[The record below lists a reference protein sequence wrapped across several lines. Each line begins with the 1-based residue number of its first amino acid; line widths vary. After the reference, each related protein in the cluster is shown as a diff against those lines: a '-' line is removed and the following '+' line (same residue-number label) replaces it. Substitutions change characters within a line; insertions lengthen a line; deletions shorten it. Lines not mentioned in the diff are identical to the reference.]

1 MGHEFLECRVPS
13 DLAEPQ
19 DLCGELLSGD
29 VTCLDSDL
37 EVRAALAL
45 LDASGV
51 PSAPVV
57 DDNSVLVG
65 VVSTRRLA
73 RLRDARGAEVD
84 DAMDTDVI
92 SVSERAPIAEVAR
105 LVARHSL
112 ERVPVVT
119 HDGHL
124 VGMLT
129 ATDLV
134 RWFASRL

>member
-1 MGHEFLECRVPS
+1 M
-13 DLAEPQ
+13 
-19 DLCGELLSGD
+19 
-29 VTCLDSDL
+29 
-37 EVRAALAL
+37 
-45 LDASGV
+45 
-51 PSAPVV
+51 
-57 DDNSVLVG
+57 
-65 VVSTRRLA
+65 VSTRRLS

-105 LVARHSL
+105 LVARNGL